1 MVLHDVREHADRH
14 HGHIHAPRS
23 FGFAFAVGTA
33 FNVALVAAQVVY
45 GIQAGSIALITDAG
59 HNLGDALGLLL
70 AWGAYALARWEPTER
85 CRGHGHAIST
95 PAR

>member
-1 MVLHDVREHADRH
+1 
-14 HGHIHAPRS
+14 
-23 FGFAFAVGTA
+23 
-33 FNVALVAAQVVY
+33 VALVAAQVVY